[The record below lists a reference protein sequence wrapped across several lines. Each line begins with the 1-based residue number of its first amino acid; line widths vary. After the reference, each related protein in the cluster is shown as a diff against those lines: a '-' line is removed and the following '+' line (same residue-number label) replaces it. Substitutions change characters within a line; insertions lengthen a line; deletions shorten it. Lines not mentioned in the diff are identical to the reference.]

1 MRKKTIVYVVTI
13 ILSIIYLLVAGLI
26 AVGDDGVFGQVQKE
40 KTVKAEVLRV
50 TDREKISYESDGES
64 TTSMEL
70 IYFEA
75 KALNGDV
82 KGQTLYAVQELDLM
96 FALRQPDV
104 REGDKV
110 MLAYSPTDDGAADY
124 YLTDFSRT
132 GPLIALCAVFFVLL
146 LIFGRKKGLDT
157 IISLAFT
164 CLAVFV
170 TLIPAILDG
179 KNVYFWSIITCIFIT
194 VMTLLIVN
202 GANVKSLAAGVGC
215 VGGVLASGL
224 IVLIVRGSIKLTGML
239 DEEWV
244 YLSTIKPNQTIDL
257 KGIIFGMIIV
267 GAVGAVM
274 DVAMSIASSLQEI
287 HEKTPTLPARELL
300 KSGLTIGRDIMG
312 TMANTLVLAYI
323 GSSLASVLLLVTY
336 SANVTQILN
345 RELIAVE
352 ILQALAGS
360 LGILFALP
368 LTAVVSVFLLKRFV
382 KSGVQE

>member
-1 MRKKTIVYVVTI
+1 MNKKTIVYVVTI
-13 ILSIIYLLVAGLI
+13 ILSVVYLLVAGMI
-26 AVGDDGVFGQVQKE
+26 AVGDDGVFGQEQTE
-40 KTVKAEVLRV
+40 KTVKAEVLRI
-50 TDREKISYESDGES
+50 TDRKKISYESDGGS

-75 KALNGDV
+75 KALNSDV

-104 REGDKV
+104 EPGDKI
-110 MLAYSPTDDGAADY
+110 MLAYAPTDDGAADY

-132 GPLIALCAVFFVLL
+132 GPLIALCAVLFLL
-146 LIFGRKKGLDT
+146 LIIFGRKKGLDT
-157 IISLAFT
+157 IISLVFT

-179 KNVYFWSIITCIFIT
+179 KNVYFWSIITCVFIT
-194 VMTLLIVN
+194 AMTLLLVN
-202 GANVKSLAAGVGC
+202 GADVKSLAAGVGC

-274 DVAMSIASSLQEI
+274 DVAMSIASSLYEI
-287 HEKTPTLPARELL
+287 HEKSPQLPARELL

-336 SANVTQILN
+336 SSGVTQILN
-345 RELIAVE
+345 REMIAVE

-382 KSGVQE
+382 KVKE

>member
-1 MRKKTIVYVVTI
+1 MNKKTIVYVATVI
-13 ILSIIYLLVAGLI
+13 FSVVYLLVAGLI
-26 AVGDDGVFGQVQKE
+26 AVGDDGVFGQEQAE
-40 KTVKAEVLRV
+40 KTVKAEVLRI
-50 TDREKISYESDGES
+50 TDRKKISYESDGES

-75 KALNGDV
+75 RALNSDV
-82 KGQTLYAVQELDLM
+82 KGKTLYAVQELDLM
-96 FALRQPDV
+96 FALRQPDIQQ
-104 REGDKV
+104 GDKV
-110 MLAYSPTDDGAADY
+110 MLAYSPTDDGTADY

-132 GPLIALCAVFFVLL
+132 GPLFLLCAVFFLL
-146 LIFGRKKGLDT
+146 LILFGRKKGLDT
-157 IISLAFT
+157 IISLVFT

-179 KNVYFWSIITCIFIT
+179 KNVYFWSIITCVFIT
-194 VMTLLIVN
+194 VMTLLLIN

-224 IVLIVRGSIKLTGML
+224 IVLIVRGSVKLTGML

-244 YLSTIKPNQTIDL
+244 YLSTIKPGQTIDL

-274 DVAMSIASSLQEI
+274 DVAMSIASSLYEI
-287 HEKTPTLPARELL
+287 HEKSPTLPASELL

-336 SANVTQILN
+336 SSGVTQILN

-360 LGILFALP
+360 MGILLALP
-368 LTAVVSVFLLKRFV
+368 LTAVVSVLLLKRFV
-382 KSGVQE
+382 KTEKQ

>member
-26 AVGDDGVFGQVQKE
+26 AVGDDGVFGQVQEE

-104 REGDKV
+104 QAGDKV

-179 KNVYFWSIITCIFIT
+179 KNVYFWSIITCVFIT

-368 LTAVVSVFLLKRFV
+368 LTAVSVFLLKRFV
-382 KSGVQE
+382 RK

>member
-26 AVGDDGVFGQVQKE
+26 AVGDDGVFGQVQEE

-104 REGDKV
+104 QAGDKV

-179 KNVYFWSIITCIFIT
+179 KNVYFWSIITCVFIT

-382 KSGVQE
+382 RK